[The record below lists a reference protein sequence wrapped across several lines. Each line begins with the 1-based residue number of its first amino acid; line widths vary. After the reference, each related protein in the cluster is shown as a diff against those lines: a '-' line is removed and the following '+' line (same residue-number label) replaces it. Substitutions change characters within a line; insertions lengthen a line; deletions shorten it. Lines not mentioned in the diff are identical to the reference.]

1 MLLQSARPKVGS
13 MQLTDDDRWRFNSGA
28 HTDLAS
34 LLGAHI
40 LSSKGVW
47 FAVWAPNATR
57 VEVIGD
63 WNGWDGSNDTLHP
76 DDSGIWHGEISGA
89 AEGSCYKY
97 RITGGDG
104 ALHEK
109 ADPFA
114 FRTEEPPRTGSIV
127 GDLSYE
133 WDDADWMATRAAK
146 NAADAPISIYEL
158 HLGSWRYEPGG
169 YRALAHQLADYVT
182 ETGFTHVEF
191 LPVMEHPYY
200 PSWGYQT
207 LGYFAPSSRYGSP
220 QDFKYL
226 VDLLHQRGIGVL
238 LDWVPSHFPE
248 DAHGLALFDGTHL
261 FEHADPRMGFHPDW
275 KSCIFN
281 YDRHEVRSFL
291 MSSAMFWLDE
301 YHVDGIRVDAVASML
316 YRDYSRKEGEWIP
329 NEFGGR
335 ENIGAV
341 QFMRQL
347 NESVYNRH
355 PDIQMIAEESTAWGG
370 VSRPTDSGGLGF
382 GMKWDMGWMHDTLK
396 FLEREPIH
404 RTHHHSEITFRMLY
418 AFTEN
423 FTLPL
428 SHDEVVHGKGS
439 MIDKMPG
446 DRWQQMANLRLLYS
460 YQWSLPGK
468 KLLFMGSEFA
478 VSEEWTHTEELAW
491 DLLQYPEHRGML
503 DLVTDLNRL
512 LRSEPALHKVDFDP
526 EGFSWVVGDDH
537 HNSVLAFERHAPG
550 ERPVLIITNFTP
562 IPRKDYQ
569 VGVPVGGEWTELL
582 NSDAERYGGSN
593 LGNDGSITATDEA
606 DHGRPFSLRVT
617 VPPLSVLFLAPN
629 TAPAASSEPSPEIN
643 G

>member
-1 MLLQSARPKVGS
+1 MH
-13 MQLTDDDRWRFNSGA
+13 LTDEDRWRFNSGA
-28 HTDLAS
+28 HVDLANI
-34 LLGAHI
+34 LGAHP
-40 LSSKGVW
+40 KENGVW
-47 FAVWAPNATR
+47 FAVWAPNATH
-57 VEVIGD
+57 VSVVGD
-63 WNGWDGSNDTLHP
+63 WNGWDGSQHELSP
-76 DDSGIWHGEISGA
+76 DGSGIWHAVLPDAQIGH
-89 AEGSCYKY
+89 CYKY

-104 ALHEK
+104 SIHEK
-109 ADPFA
+109 ADPVA
-114 FRTEEPPRTGSIV
+114 FRAEEPPRTASIIA
-127 GDLSYE
+127 DISYD
-133 WDDADWMATRAAK
+133 WSDSAWMADRASK
-146 NAADAPISIYEL
+146 NAADAPMSVYEM

-169 YRALAHQLADYVT
+169 YRALAHQLADYLDEV
-182 ETGFTHVEF
+182 GFTHVEL

-220 QDFKYL
+220 QDFKYM
-226 VDLLHQRGIGVL
+226 VDHLHQRGYGVIV
-238 LDWVPSHFPE
+238 DWVPSHFPE
-248 DAHGLALFDGTHL
+248 DVHGLAKFDGTHL

-316 YRDYSRKEGEWIP
+316 YRDYSRNEGEWIP

-370 VSRPTDSGGLGF
+370 VSRPTDTGGLGF

-404 RTHHHSEITFRMLY
+404 RSHHHSEITFRMLY

-439 MIDKMPG
+439 MIEKMPG
-446 DRWQQMANLRLLYS
+446 DRWQQMANLRLLYG
-460 YQWSLPGK
+460 YQWTLPGK
-468 KLLFMGSEFA
+468 KLLFMGCEFA
-478 VSEEWTHTEELAW
+478 VSDEWDHTQELAW
-491 DLLQYPEHRGML
+491 DLLQYPEHQGMKTL
-503 DLVTDLNRL
+503 ISDLNHL
-512 LRSEPALHKVDFDP
+512 LRTEPALHKRDFEP
-526 EGFSWVVGDDH
+526 EGFSWIVNNDSN
-537 HNSVLAFERHAPG
+537 NSVLAFERLAPQS
-550 ERPVLIITNFTP
+550 RPLVVLTNFTP
-562 IPRKDYQ
+562 IPRRDYR
-569 VGVPVGGEWTELL
+569 VGVPEAGEWVELL
-582 NSDAERYGGSN
+582 NTDAERYGGSN
-593 LGNDGSITATDEA
+593 VGNLGVLVSETEPS
-606 DHGRPFSLRVT
+606 HGRDQSLSVT
-617 VPPLSVLFLAPN
+617 VPPLSVLIF
-629 TAPAASSEPSPEIN
+629 APAASEQIAN
-643 G
+643 

>member
-1 MLLQSARPKVGS
+1 

-28 HTDLAS
+28 HVDLAS
-34 LLGAHI
+34 ILGAHI
-40 LSSKGVW
+40 LPEGSTTDGIW
-47 FAVWAPNATR
+47 FAVWAPNASH

-63 WNGWDGSNDTLHP
+63 WNGWDGANDSLHP
-76 DDSGIWHGEISGA
+76 DDSGIWHGVISGA
-89 AEGSCYKY
+89 SVGSCYKY

-104 ALHEK
+104 AIHEK

-114 FRTEEPPRTGSIV
+114 FRTEEPPRTGSVV
-127 GDLSYE
+127 GDLSYDWGDDE
-133 WDDADWMATRAAK
+133 WMRTRAAN

-169 YRALAHQLADYVT
+169 YRALAVQLADYIT
-182 ETGFTHVEF
+182 QAGFTHVEL
-191 LPVMEHPYY
+191 LPIMEHPYY

-220 QDFKYL
+220 QDFKFL
-226 VDLLHQRGIGVL
+226 VDLLHQRGIGVI

-248 DAHGLALFDGTHL
+248 DAHGLAKFDGTHL

-275 KSCIFN
+275 KSAIFN

-355 PDIQMIAEESTAWGG
+355 PDVQMIAEESTAWGG
-370 VSRPTDSGGLGF
+370 VSRPTDTGGLGF

-404 RTHHHSEITFRMLY
+404 RTHHHAEITFRMLY

-439 MIDKMPG
+439 MVDKMPG
-446 DRWQQMANLRLLYS
+446 DRWQQLANLRLLYS

-468 KLLFMGSEFA
+468 KLLFMGCEFA
-478 VSEEWTHTEELAW
+478 VSDEWAHDQELAW
-491 DLLQYPEHRGML
+491 ELLQYPEHQGVL
-503 DLVTDLNRL
+503 DLISDLNGI
-512 LRSEPALHKVDFDP
+512 LRSEPALHRLDFDP
-526 EGFSWVVGDDH
+526 EGFSWVVGNDH
-537 HNSVLAFERHAPG
+537 QNSVLAFERHAPG
-550 ERPVLIITNFTP
+550 ERPVVVVTNFTP
-562 IPRKDYQ
+562 LPHKDYQ

-593 LGNDGSITATDEA
+593 LGNDGAIIASDQTN
-606 DHGRPFSLRVT
+606 HGRPFSLNIT
-617 VPPLSVLFLAPN
+617 VPPLSVLFLAP
-629 TAPAASSEPSPEIN
+629 TTE